1 VVIYAPSFSASAHE
15 NSDMLEYLASNGYIV
30 LSSGDVGAHD
40 RAMTDDLDGVEAQ
53 RGDISFLIGYAHTLP
68 QADISHIAVA
78 GFSWGGLSNLF
89 AAARDSRIDAL
100 ISLDGSA
107 RYFPKLV
114 VDSGYVKPKEIT
126 IPILFFRQG
135 GVSLED
141 ADRSHQFAEAP
152 DVLNELTHADL
163 YDIHMYW
170 MYHGD
175 FSSTFQRD
183 PGYWKN
189 KRDVDYSRSAA
200 NESYGWVARY
210 VLNFLNA
217 YFKQDAS
224 AQQFLK
230 NTPEENGA
238 PARLFNVDYRAASGF
253 ASTMAAFRAEVGK
266 RGFDHVNDVYTA
278 FKAANPDF
286 KFDEQQIGSWGFGL
300 VWSQHFPEAIAL
312 FKFDTILFPDK
323 AYIYDNLADA
333 YAKNGQK
340 ELAIASYE
348 KALAIKP
355 DDPVAKAE
363 LEKSKNSTK
372 ERP

>member
-1 VVIYAPSFSASAHE
+1 
-15 NSDMLEYLASNGYIV
+15 M
-30 LSSGDVGAHD
+30 
-40 RAMTDDLDGVEAQ
+40 
-53 RGDISFLIGYAHTLP
+53 
-68 QADISHIAVA
+68 
-78 GFSWGGLSNLF
+78 
-89 AAARDSRIDAL
+89 
-100 ISLDGSA
+100 
-107 RYFPKLV
+107 
-114 VDSGYVKPKEIT
+114 
-126 IPILFFRQG
+126 
-135 GVSLED
+135 SLED
-141 ADRSHQFAEAP
+141 ADRNHQSAEAP
-152 DVLNELTHADL
+152 NVLNEFTHADL

-189 KRDVDYSRSAA
+189 KRDVDYSRSVA

-217 YFKQDAS
+217 YFKQDAG
-224 AQQFLK
+224 AQKFLK

-253 ASTMAAFRAEVGK
+253 ASTMTAFRAEVGK

-312 FKFDTILFPDK
+312 IKFDTILFPDK

-340 ELAIASYE
+340 DLAIASYE

-363 LEKSKNSTK
+363 LEKSNNSTSEK
-372 ERP
+372 P